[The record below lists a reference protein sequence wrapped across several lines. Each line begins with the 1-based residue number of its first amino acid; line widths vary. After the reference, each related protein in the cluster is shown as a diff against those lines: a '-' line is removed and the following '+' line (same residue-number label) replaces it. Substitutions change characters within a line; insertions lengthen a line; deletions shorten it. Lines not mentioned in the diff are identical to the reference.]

1 MMGILLENIDP
12 PYYTATLNEV
22 QEGIKDRDKIAPADE
37 MVTLAMRQKG
47 FLGLDTSRDKKGDK
61 KTVSYWRNVDDIE
74 KWINAGEY
82 KINHRFG
89 IGLAETCSI
98 DILLVENRIINK
110 KGYRAL
116 KNLNTF
122 VYSKINSISGYLS

>member
-1 MMGILLENIDP
+1 MEILLENINP

-37 MVTLAMRQKG
+37 MLTLAIRQKG
-47 FLGLDTSRDKKGDK
+47 FLGLDSSRDQKGDK

-74 KWINAGEY
+74 NWINAGEY

-98 DILLVENRIINK
+98 DILLVENDIANKKSYQPLKIIN
-110 KGYRAL
+110 
-116 KNLNTF
+116 NF
-122 VYSKINSISGYLS
+122 VSSKINNITGYLS

>member
-1 MMGILLENIDP
+1 MEILLENLNP

-22 QEGIKDRDKIAPADE
+22 QEGIKDSEEIAPADE

-47 FLGLDTSRDKKGDK
+47 FLGLDSSRDEKGDK

-82 KINHRFG
+82 KIHHRFG

-98 DILLVENRIINK
+98 DISLIENDITIKR
-110 KGYRAL
+110 GYLIL

-122 VYSKINSISGYLS
+122 VHSKINSISGYLS